1 MKNLLN
7 KVFCGDSKK
16 ILKKFPDKFVTLVYL
31 DPPFYS
37 DRNYEIITKN
47 GTSNSFSDK
56 WPNGLDDYLE
66 NMSDVLTQCKRILT
80 DNGSL
85 YLHCDWHAS
94 HYLKVELDK
103 IFGRHNFRNEIVW
116 RRHNAHNDTKQGS
129 KSFGRVHDVILFYSK
144 TSKYKWNPMFQSY
157 SEEYIKKSYRHE
169 EPDTGRKY
177 AHGDLSGPGG
187 KSKGNPRYRFLGV
200 TRYWRFSK
208 KRMYQLYQEG
218 RIIQTA
224 KGNVPL
230 LKRYLDEMPG
240 IMLQDVWSD
249 IDSVQTVNKKESVDY
264 PTQKP
269 ERLLERIIQISSD
282 ERDVVLDPFCGSGTT
297 LVASRNLGRHF
308 VGIDSNMHACIIAR
322 KRIKMRK
329 TPEPKKLVIQ
339 KFCLKN

>member
-1 MKNLLN
+1 MITKPN
-7 KVFCGDSKK
+7 KVICGDSVNTLRK
-16 ILKKFPDKFVTLVYL
+16 IPDGFVDLCYM
-31 DPPFYS
+31 DPPFFS
-37 DRNYEIITKN
+37 KRTYEKVSKN
-47 GTSNSFSDK
+47 GEINSFEDK
-56 WPNGLDDYLE
+56 WDNKLETYLDYMKL
-66 NMSDVLTQCKRILT
+66 VLKESHRVLKNT
-80 DNGSL
+80 GSL
-85 YLHCDWHAS
+85 YVHCDWHAS

-103 IFGRHNFRNEIVW
+103 IFGRRNFRNEIVW

-144 TSKYKWNPMFQSY
+144 TRKYKWNPMFQPY

-169 EPDTGRKY
+169 DPDTGRKY

-187 KSKGNPRYRFLGV
+187 KSKGNPRYKFLGV

-249 IDSVQTVNKKESVDY
+249 IDSVQTVSKKESVDY

-282 ERDVVLDPFCGSGTT
+282 ERDVILDPFCGSGTT
-297 LVASRNLGRHF
+297 LISALNLGRKF
-308 VGIDSNMHACIIAR
+308 IGIDLNSNACIITR
-322 KRIKMRK
+322 NRIKSR
-329 TPEPKKLVIQ
+329 KLVQLQ
-339 KFCLKN
+339 KTRIMLAIARV